1 MDEFGEKPSGPHHF
15 LYKTQAL
22 YIEMNSP
29 ITKIRIVFPFTAI
42 VNQEKIKL
50 ALLLNA
56 INPRIGGVLIRG
68 AKGTGKS
75 TTVRALVDLLP
86 EIETAEGCPFNCN
99 PLDPTNMCDVCRSN
113 TLDDNLSFSSR
124 KMEVV
129 ELPIGATEDRV
140 VGTLNIERAI
150 REGIRALEPGI
161 LAGSNQNVLYVDEI
175 NLLPDHI
182 TDVIL
187 DSAAS
192 GWNTIEREGISVRH
206 PSRFILVGTM
216 NPEEGELRP
225 QLLDRLAL
233 HTEIFTIKDPN
244 QRIDV
249 MKLNLEY
256 ENDPIGFRERF
267 SGEQEKVKAKISRA
281 KEILNDVVVPDY
293 LYEAVARMCI
303 ALNVDGHRPDIVII
317 KSARTLAAFH
327 DRLEVEPSDILDCS
341 YLAISHRTRNY
352 GMDPPA
358 PDDQVRE
365 EFERALK
372 FVKGNA

>member
-1 MDEFGEKPSGPHHF
+1 
-15 LYKTQAL
+15 
-22 YIEMNSP
+22 MNSDY
-29 ITKIRIVFPFTAI
+29 TSIRTVFPFTAI
-42 VNQEKIKL
+42 VNQERLKL

-86 EIETAEGCPFNCN
+86 EIETAEDCPFNCN
-99 PLDPTNMCDVCRSN
+99 PSDPTNLCEICQSN
-113 TLDDNLSFSSR
+113 IQDKKLLVALR
-124 KMEVV
+124 KMEVI

-140 VGTLNIERAI
+140 VGTMNIERAI

-233 HTEIFTIKDPN
+233 HTELFTLKDPK
-244 QRIDV
+244 QRVAV
-249 MKLNLEY
+249 MKLNLEF
-256 ENDPIGFRERF
+256 EKDPIEFRKKF
-267 SGEQEKVKAKISRA
+267 SEEQEQLKEKITKA
-281 KEILNDVVVPDY
+281 KEILSDVVVPDY
-293 LYEAVARMCI
+293 LFEAVARMCI
-303 ALNVDGHRPDIVII
+303 ALNVDGHRPDIVIM

-327 DRLEVEPSDILDCS
+327 NRLEVEPNDILDSS

-358 PDDQVRE
+358 SEEQVRE
-365 EFERALK
+365 EFERAFK
-372 FVKGNA
+372 FVKNNTS

>member
-1 MDEFGEKPSGPHHF
+1 
-15 LYKTQAL
+15 
-22 YIEMNSP
+22 MNSP

-75 TTVRALVDLLP
+75 TTVRAVVDLLP
-86 EIETAEGCPFNCN
+86 EIEVVEGCPFNCN
-99 PLDPTNMCDVCRSN
+99 PSDPTNMCDVCRSN
-113 TLDDNLSFSSR
+113 TLDDNLSFASR

-244 QRIDV
+244 KRIDV
-249 MKLNLEY
+249 MKLNLEF

-358 PDDQVRE
+358 SDDQVRE
-365 EFERALK
+365 EFEKALK

>member
-1 MDEFGEKPSGPHHF
+1 MDSSSSNVR
-15 LYKTQAL
+15 A
-22 YIEMNSP
+22 
-29 ITKIRIVFPFTAI
+29 VFPFTAI
-42 VNQEKIKL
+42 VNQERLKD

-75 TTVRALVDLLP
+75 TTVRALADLLP
-86 EIETAEGCPFNCN
+86 EIETVEDCPFGCN
-99 PLDPTNMCDVCRSN
+99 PSDPTNMCEVCRSKA
-113 TLDDNLSFSSR
+113 LKGDLSVAIR

-150 REGIRALEPGI
+150 REGIRALEAGI

-233 HTEIFTIKDPN
+233 HTEIFTLKDPK
-244 QRIDV
+244 RRVDV
-249 MKLNLEY
+249 MKLNLEF
-256 ENDPIGFRERF
+256 ENDPLEFRKRF
-267 SGEQEKVKAKISRA
+267 SGEQDKLRDRISKAKV
-281 KEILNDVVVPDY
+281 ILNDAVIPDV

-303 ALNVDGHRPDIVII
+303 ALNVDGHRPDIVIM
-317 KSARTLAAFH
+317 KSARTMAAFRG
-327 DRLEVEPSDILDCS
+327 RLEVEPSDVLDS
-341 YLAISHRTRNY
+341 SHLAISHRTRNY

-358 PDDQVRE
+358 SDAQVEE
-365 EFERALK
+365 EFEKALK
-372 FVKGNA
+372 TAKSNA